1 MGKAEQEVASG
12 NKGVGEPVG
21 GMPKKGKS
29 INEKYAGN
37 KGDSEPPAHGIEG
50 DGKPHKIGGEHG
62 NKVGKHSNS
71 HHHNKFLHHAM
82 PEGY

>member
-1 MGKAEQEVASG
+1 MKAQQDKFGE

-21 GMPKKGKS
+21 GMPRNGKS
-29 INEKYAGN
+29 SNEMYAGN

-50 DGKPHKIGGEHG
+50 DGHPIKISHG
-62 NKVGKHSNS
+62 NKIGKHSNS

-82 PEGY
+82 PDGY